1 MESSLFRD
9 DEEGAELFRDAKELI
24 AKGDHTKALEILED
38 LLLFY
43 AQEEGSSLL
52 HNEQA
57 TIFSKL
63 SREATK
69 NPNLAFTYLLASVSC
84 LAEQANLSRL
94 CAERLHQLGQHLGS
108 VMYYK
113 ECVRIG
119 KQSLYVSRGL
129 EEERRKKLE
138 FMIKDAE
145 LRILECKTE
154 TIRTDEA
161 KFVETKRSPEPVNK
175 GLRLFWIGLDVKIKR
190 ELMKVSIE
198 KLRGFVHSSEGSLKA
213 LEKVLAYAKEHK
225 RWTTWVC
232 RTICLADFSKAEECK
247 AHFEQQHGADFKPE
261 LEKDVVVRIGKN
273 WGHKIKGGGW
283 DAVDTL
289 AAVEM
294 IKTQLEDVK
303 AFTTEARKKG
313 WSNQWPLVE
322 DENRSGLLKEV
333 KLLLVSLYEH
343 QILSCSIRDWVMRF
357 PVKHLRKLEVSEES
371 ISDCHIVETPQSICF
386 LERYELSQI
395 RAFLGTIKC
404 ERHDGTE
411 QVCRAVDSVLDR
423 IRIKES
429 VELDEQFSLLLLDK
443 RLLKNNNAAPFD
455 GCVDDGKIKLIKDPD
470 GHYAKAQAQGDD
482 MIFWL
487 GDCSSVDKSFP
498 KPIREHNLETWVA
511 VLRTVQYTCKA
522 LRTKHVMK
530 EHVLEYEAA
539 LTFVENLCML
549 EDKRRENVQDDRRK
563 KSYASLL
570 CDRCEERVPKEK
582 NSLTARLF
590 LCAVRDV
597 FEGGWDPTFD
607 LDDCMSRVREGKGLR
622 DEIVLKYIE
631 LLKSAV
637 TEKVLRIDAKILLI
651 DNSRIRLL
659 DKLTRLSAF
668 DNRSYILQ
676 LLKPFLLNE
685 ILHMESKA
693 KSDAAEADLLLE
705 EEKKTQAKKKK
716 KTKSTKITSTSM
728 ASPVEQKPSIDLE
741 PGGTSQS
748 PKTMEEDSI
757 TMEPEDTVGTEKGP
771 LEISSTNDIQEGATK
786 VNTGD
791 MQNMPEEGSLSGH
804 LESSLDMTLKNEIVI
819 MEPNVK
825 SDAAE
830 GKKKSLKGGKKSQA
844 KKTKKDKSINITS
857 TSMASPVD
865 KTIEHESSVKLEPE
879 EHSMEPEKGRVEA
892 TTVDRDDMK
901 NMSGED
907 SLSKILEPVLEGATA
922 RYNSALD
929 TTLKA
934 LLSINVLKKQ
944 VLNYNKQPVHD
955 NLEEQVLCALQIL
968 FTAAVSEKI
977 KTEGVYSLILR
988 DLLVSLEAVNCMS
1001 SGAAEVLVTILESWH
1016 CWKNSERESLVTRL
1030 FTLEEN
1036 ERMSCRKCGRKPNY
1050 PEQSSYGIVVASDSI
1065 RNVKCAFGDI
1075 KFVDVLK
1082 VTRMNYKMLCDIKTG
1097 GCGTS
1102 NCVHHV
1108 ISRCPPIFIIVLEW
1122 EKSETEKEISETTK
1136 ALEWEIDISRLYEG
1150 LEPNT
1155 NYRLVSMVGYGE
1167 EDEEH
1172 ICMVY
1177 EKNRWVNLRR
1187 ESLAGEVVRSWKSVV
1202 RFCGEKKIRPEIL
1215 FYEAARS
1222 TCTCAYFTCLQVT
1235 VLAEGTTASGS
1246 KASGPAIWEL
1256 NFVWFL
1262 VIRRLCTNGFFC
1274 FLSRKS
1280 EEASRTFY

>member
-1 MESSLFRD
+1 MESPLFKD
-9 DEEGAELFRDAKELI
+9 DEEAAELFRDAKDLI

-43 AQEEGSSLL
+43 SQEEGSSLL
-52 HNEQA
+52 LHNEQA
-57 TIFSKL
+57 RIFSKL
-63 SREATK
+63 SRATE

-84 LAEQANLSRL
+84 LAEDVNLSRL

-108 VMYYK
+108 VLYYK
-113 ECVRIG
+113 ECVRVG
-119 KQSLYVSRGL
+119 RQSLYVSRGL
-129 EEERRKKLE
+129 EEQRRKKME

-145 LRILECKTE
+145 FRILESKTE

-161 KFVETKRSPEPVNK
+161 KFVEPKRSPEPVNK

-198 KLRGFVHSSEGSLKA
+198 KLRGFVHNSEGSLKV

-225 RWTTWVC
+225 KWRTWVC
-232 RTICLADFSKAEECK
+232 RTICLADFTSAEECK

-261 LEKDVVVRIGKN
+261 SEKDVVMRIGKN

-283 DAVDTL
+283 EAVDTV

-303 AFTTEARKKG
+303 AFTTESRKKG
-313 WSNQWPLVE
+313 WSNVWPLVE
-322 DENRSGLLKEV
+322 DEKRSGLLKEV

-371 ISDCHIVETPQSICF
+371 ISDCHIVETPQSVCF

-395 RAFLGTIKC
+395 RAFLITIKC
-404 ERHDGTE
+404 ERHDGRE
-411 QVCRAVDSVLDR
+411 QVCRGVDSVLDR

-443 RLLKNNNAAPFD
+443 RLLKSSSAAPFD

-470 GHYAKAQAQGDD
+470 VHYAKAQAQGSD
-482 MIFWL
+482 MISWL

-511 VLRTVQYTCKA
+511 VLRAVQYTCKT
-522 LRTKHVMK
+522 LGNKYKKK

-607 LDDCMSRVREGKGLR
+607 LEDCMSRVREGKGLE

-668 DNRSYILQ
+668 DNRSYMLQ

-685 ILHMESKA
+685 ILNMESKA

-705 EEKKTQAKKKK
+705 EEKKSLKEAKKKK
-716 KTKSTKITSTSM
+716 TSKSIKVFEVLNSL
-728 ASPVEQKPSIDLE
+728 KPSIDHE
-741 PGGTSQS
+741 PGGTSQL

-757 TMEPEDTVGTEKGP
+757 AMEPEDTLGSEKGP

-791 MQNMPEEGSLSGH
+791 MKNMP
-804 LESSLDMTLKNEIVI
+804 
-819 MEPNVK
+819 
-825 SDAAE
+825 
-830 GKKKSLKGGKKSQA
+830 
-844 KKTKKDKSINITS
+844 
-857 TSMASPVD
+857 
-865 KTIEHESSVKLEPE
+865 
-879 EHSMEPEKGRVEA
+879 
-892 TTVDRDDMK
+892 
-901 NMSGED
+901 GED
-907 SLSKILEPVLEGATA
+907 SLSKHLEPVLEGAAA

-929 TTLKA
+929 MTLKA
-934 LLSINVLKKQ
+934 LLSINVLREQ
-944 VLNYNKQPVHD
+944 VLKYNKQPVHY
-955 NLEEQVLCALQIL
+955 NLEEQVVCALQSL
-968 FTAAVSEKI
+968 FTSVVSEEI
-977 KTEGVYSLILR
+977 KTEGVYTLILR
-988 DLLVSLEAVNCMS
+988 DLLVSLEAVDSMS

-1016 CWKNSERESLVTRL
+1016 CWKNSEGESLVTRL

-1050 PEQSSYGIVVASDSI
+1050 PEQSSYGIVTAADSI
-1065 RNVKCAFGDI
+1065 RNVNCAFGDI
-1075 KFVDVLK
+1075 KFVDIIK
-1082 VTRMNYKMLCDIKTG
+1082 VTRMEYKMLCDIKTG
-1097 GCGTS
+1097 GCGTT
-1102 NCVHHV
+1102 NFVHRV
-1108 ISRCPPIFIIVLEW
+1108 ISRCPPIFTIVLEW

-1187 ESLAGEVVRSWKSVV
+1187 ESLAGEVVGSWKSVV
-1202 RFCGEKKIRPEIL
+1202 RFCGERKIRPEIL
-1215 FYEAARS
+1215 FYEA
-1222 TCTCAYFTCLQVT
+1222 
-1235 VLAEGTTASGS
+1235 VLY
-1246 KASGPAIWEL
+1246 
-1256 NFVWFL
+1256 V
-1262 VIRRLCTNGFFC
+1262 
-1274 FLSRKS
+1274 
-1280 EEASRTFY
+1280 RT

>member
-1 MESSLFRD
+1 MESPLFKD
-9 DEEGAELFRDAKELI
+9 DEEAAELFRDAKDLI

-43 AQEEGSSLL
+43 SQEEGSSLL
-52 HNEQA
+52 LHNEQA
-57 TIFSKL
+57 RIFSKL
-63 SREATK
+63 SRATE

-84 LAEQANLSRL
+84 LAEDVNLSRL

-108 VMYYK
+108 VLYYK
-113 ECVRIG
+113 ECVRVG
-119 KQSLYVSRGL
+119 RQSLYVSRGL
-129 EEERRKKLE
+129 EEQRRKKME

-145 LRILECKTE
+145 FRILESKTE

-161 KFVETKRSPEPVNK
+161 KFVEPKRSPEPVNK

-198 KLRGFVHSSEGSLKA
+198 KLRGFVHNSEGSLKV

-225 RWTTWVC
+225 KWRTWVC
-232 RTICLADFSKAEECK
+232 RTICLADFTSAEECK

-261 LEKDVVVRIGKN
+261 SEKDVVMRIGKN

-283 DAVDTL
+283 EAVDTV

-303 AFTTEARKKG
+303 AFTTESRKKG
-313 WSNQWPLVE
+313 WSNVWPLVE
-322 DENRSGLLKEV
+322 DEKRSGLLKEV

-371 ISDCHIVETPQSICF
+371 ISDCHIVETPQSVCF

-395 RAFLGTIKC
+395 RAFLITIKC
-404 ERHDGTE
+404 ERHDGRE
-411 QVCRAVDSVLDR
+411 QVCRGVDSVLDR

-443 RLLKNNNAAPFD
+443 RLLKSSSAAPFD

-470 GHYAKAQAQGDD
+470 VHYAKAQAQGSD
-482 MIFWL
+482 MISWL

-511 VLRTVQYTCKA
+511 VLRAVQYTCKT
-522 LRTKHVMK
+522 LGNKYKKK

-607 LDDCMSRVREGKGLR
+607 LEDCMSRVREGKGLE

-668 DNRSYILQ
+668 DNRSYMLQ
-676 LLKPFLLNE
+676 LLKPFLLV
-685 ILHMESKA
+685 
-693 KSDAAEADLLLE
+693 EADLLLE
-705 EEKKTQAKKKK
+705 EEKKSLKEAKKKK
-716 KTKSTKITSTSM
+716 TSKSIKITSTSV
-728 ASPVEQKPSIDLE
+728 ASPVEQKPSIDHE
-741 PGGTSQS
+741 PGGTSQL

-757 TMEPEDTVGTEKGP
+757 AMEPEDTLGSEKGP

-791 MQNMPEEGSLSGH
+791 MQNMPGEGSLSGH
-804 LESSLDMTLKNEIVI
+804 LESDLDMTLK
-819 MEPNVK
+819 
-825 SDAAE
+825 
-830 GKKKSLKGGKKSQA
+830 Q
-844 KKTKKDKSINITS
+844 ITS

-865 KTIEHESSVKLEPE
+865 KTIERESSVKLELE
-879 EHSMEPEKGRVEA
+879 EDSMEPEKA
-892 TTVDRDDMK
+892 TTVNRDDMK
-901 NMSGED
+901 NMPGED
-907 SLSKILEPVLEGATA
+907 SLSKHLEPVLEGAAA

-929 TTLKA
+929 MTLKA
-934 LLSINVLKKQ
+934 LLSINVLREQ
-944 VLNYNKQPVHD
+944 VLKYNKQPVHY
-955 NLEEQVLCALQIL
+955 NLEEQVVCALQSL
-968 FTAAVSEKI
+968 FTSVVSEEI
-977 KTEGVYSLILR
+977 KTEGVYTLILR
-988 DLLVSLEAVNCMS
+988 DLLVSLEAVDSMS

-1016 CWKNSERESLVTRL
+1016 CWKNSEGESLVTRL

-1050 PEQSSYGIVVASDSI
+1050 PEQSSYGIVTAADSI
-1065 RNVKCAFGDI
+1065 RNVNCAFGDI
-1075 KFVDVLK
+1075 KFVDIIK
-1082 VTRMNYKMLCDIKTG
+1082 VTRMEYKMLCDIKTG
-1097 GCGTS
+1097 GCGTT
-1102 NCVHHV
+1102 NFVHRV
-1108 ISRCPPIFIIVLEW
+1108 ISRCPPIFTIVLEW

-1187 ESLAGEVVRSWKSVV
+1187 ESLAGEVVGSWKSVV
-1202 RFCGEKKIRPEIL
+1202 RFCGERKIRPEIL
-1215 FYEAARS
+1215 FYEAVLY
-1222 TCTCAYFTCLQVT
+1222 TCTCAYFTYLLVT
-1235 VLAEGTTASGS
+1235 VLAVGDTPSGT
-1246 KASGPAIWEL
+1246 KASGPG
-1256 NFVWFL
+1256 
-1262 VIRRLCTNGFFC
+1262 T
-1274 FLSRKS
+1274 
-1280 EEASRTFY
+1280 

>member
-676 LLKPFLLNE
+676 LLKPFLL
-685 ILHMESKA
+685 
-693 KSDAAEADLLLE
+693 
-705 EEKKTQAKKKK
+705 
-716 KTKSTKITSTSM
+716 ITSTSM

-804 LESSLDMTLKNEIVI
+804 LESSLDMTLK
-819 MEPNVK
+819 
-825 SDAAE
+825 
-830 GKKKSLKGGKKSQA
+830 Q
-844 KKTKKDKSINITS
+844 ITS

-929 TTLKA
+929 TTLK
-934 LLSINVLKKQ
+934 
-944 VLNYNKQPVHD
+944 
-955 NLEEQVLCALQIL
+955 
-968 FTAAVSEKI
+968 
-977 KTEGVYSLILR
+977 
-988 DLLVSLEAVNCMS
+988 S

-1155 NYRLVSMVGYGE
+1155 NSRLVSMVGYGE

-1222 TCTCAYFTCLQVT
+1222 VMT
-1235 VLAEGTTASGS
+1235 
-1246 KASGPAIWEL
+1246 
-1256 NFVWFL
+1256 
-1262 VIRRLCTNGFFC
+1262 
-1274 FLSRKS
+1274 
-1280 EEASRTFY
+1280 

>member
-84 LAEQANLSRL
+84 LAGHVNLSRL

-119 KQSLYVSRGL
+119 KQSLYFSRGI

-145 LRILECKTE
+145 FRIVESKTE

-198 KLRGFVHSSEGSLKA
+198 KLRGFVHNSEGSLKA

-247 AHFEQQHGADFKPE
+247 AHFEKQHGADFKPE

-283 DAVDTL
+283 DAVDTV

-371 ISDCHIVETPQSICF
+371 INDCHIVETPQSICF

-429 VELDEQFSLLLLDK
+429 VELDEQFSLMLLDK
-443 RLLKNNNAAPFD
+443 RLLKSNSAAPFD
-455 GCVDDGKIKLIKDPD
+455 GCVDDGKIKFIENPD
-470 GHYAKAQAQGDD
+470 VHYAKAQAQGDD
-482 MIFWL
+482 MISWL
-487 GDCSSVDKSFP
+487 GDSSSVDKSFP

-511 VLRTVQYTCKA
+511 VLRAVQYTCKA

-549 EDKRRENVQDDRRK
+549 EDKRRENAQDDRRK

-607 LDDCMSRVREGKGLR
+607 LEDCMSRVREGKGLR
-622 DEIVLKYIE
+622 DDIVLKYIE

-676 LLKPFLLNE
+676 LLKPFLLSE
-685 ILHMESKA
+685 ILNMESKA
-693 KSDAAEADLLLE
+693 KSEAAEAYLLLE
-705 EEKKTQAKKKK
+705 EERKSLKEEKKSQAKKKK
-716 KTKSTKITSTSM
+716 TSKSTKITSTSM
-728 ASPVEQKPSIDLE
+728 ASPVEQKPSIDHE

-757 TMEPEDTVGTEKGP
+757 TMEPEDTLGTEKGP

-791 MQNMPEEGSLSGH
+791 M
-804 LESSLDMTLKNEIVI
+804 
-819 MEPNVK
+819 
-825 SDAAE
+825 
-830 GKKKSLKGGKKSQA
+830 
-844 KKTKKDKSINITS
+844 
-857 TSMASPVD
+857 
-865 KTIEHESSVKLEPE
+865 
-879 EHSMEPEKGRVEA
+879 
-892 TTVDRDDMK
+892 K
-901 NMSGED
+901 NMAGED

-968 FTAAVSEKI
+968 FTAAVSEEI

-988 DLLVSLEAVNCMS
+988 DLLVSLEAVNSMS

-1187 ESLAGEVVRSWKSVV
+1187 ESLAGEVVGSWKSVV
-1202 RFCGEKKIRPEIL
+1202 RFFGERKIRPEIL
-1215 FYEAARS
+1215 FYEAVLY

-1235 VLAEGTTASGS
+1235 VLAEGTTASGT

-1262 VIRRLCTNGFFC
+1262 VIR
-1274 FLSRKS
+1274 
-1280 EEASRTFY
+1280 